1 MPAVVDFLD
10 LQHAN
15 NNVHNLR
22 VARWLVI
29 GGALPPPQLA
39 ARRVACRVCRRL
51 LIMPRQRLLL
61 AHRILQCD
69 KAQASVQPHML
80 LAKGT
85 SVFLTKRMP
94 IQHAFACHDGRD

>member
-39 ARRVACRVCRRL
+39 ARRVACRVNRRL
-51 LIMPRQRLLL
+51 LIMPR
-61 AHRILQCD
+61 
-69 KAQASVQPHML
+69 
-80 LAKGT
+80 
-85 SVFLTKRMP
+85 
-94 IQHAFACHDGRD
+94 